1 LKLIDALREAEHQ
14 LRISRTDTPLIESE
28 VLIRHILKI
37 SRSRLYMSLQD
48 PLPDQEWTRI
58 QKLINRRLQGEPVAY
73 ITATKEFYNLQLHVD
88 SRVLIP
94 RPETEILVDEALSIA
109 AGVENPAICDVGT
122 GSGAIAAAIAY
133 NNPKAEIFAID
144 SSLECLE
151 VARDNI
157 RALGAGDRVVL
168 LHGNLLEPFEKKA
181 DVICAN
187 LPYVKHS
194 QIEDNMYEPVSSLDG
209 GENGLEVIEQLVQ
222 QYFRYLSPGGKL
234 LIEIGDGQEP
244 GVKTL
249 LNQYT
254 PAAAIS
260 TRMDLAGIV
269 RLVTAGRE

>member
-14 LRISRTDTPLIESE
+14 LRISRTDTPLLESE

-37 SRSRLYMSLQD
+37 SRAMLYMSLQD
-48 PLPDQEWTRI
+48 PLPDQEWMRI

-73 ITATKEFYNLQLHVD
+73 ITSTKEFYNLQLHVD

-109 AGVENPAICDVGT
+109 AGIENPVICDVGT

-133 NNPKAEIFAID
+133 NNPSAEIFAID

-168 LHGNLLEPFEKKA
+168 LHGNLLEPFEKTA

-209 GENGLEVIEQLVQ
+209 GENGLKVIEQLVQ
-222 QYFRYLSPGGKL
+222 QYFRYLNPGGKL

-244 GVKTL
+244 AVKTL

-260 TRMDLAGIV
+260 TRTDLAGIV
-269 RLVTAGRE
+269 RVVTAGRV